1 MTKHGEVFPKKAS
14 RGVWGSLPQPPEA
27 GFFGRFRRNVQIGST
42 VHTVRRQSIS
52 INFPKSQ
59 KSPKTPTTSTT
70 LTSPCLLMTL
80 MTLKSFR
87 VISH

>member
-1 MTKHGEVFPKKAS
+1 MTKHGEVFPKDAS

-42 VHTVRRQSIS
+42 VRRQSIS

-59 KSPKTPTTSTT
+59 KSPKTPKTPTTSTT

>member
-42 VHTVRRQSIS
+42 SYVG
-52 INFPKSQ
+52 SQ
-59 KSPKTPTTSTT
+59 
-70 LTSPCLLMTL
+70 
-80 MTLKSFR
+80 FR
-87 VISH
+87 